1 VGVQP
6 PSNNRVSLASG
17 HLIGTSEGA
26 IAVKQVVLG
35 EQKAWLEDAADP
47 APEGEWVVVKVH
59 ASPICGSDMH
69 AYHAGGEHRGGGH
82 EGTGEIVAV
91 DAARHL
97 AVGDRVAINPASGC
111 GECRLCRSGYY
122 IHCRNMPGGSGGHFA
137 QYVRK
142 QEWLCPKLPDD
153 IDYDLGSLLGCA
165 LSPAYQA
172 LTRMGVNA
180 FHSILIT
187 GLGPVGLGA
196 VALAKFLGAEV
207 IAVDLEPWRLERA
220 KEIGADEALSP
231 GNTDIL
237 AFVREK
243 TGGEGVPRALDA
255 SGNEQAERLC
265 IDALRPLGKVAFIG
279 ENQGDINYS
288 PSRDG
293 IRKGIEVIAAWHQ
306 NLNSF
311 DDLITFLRRFPHAK
325 RVISHTLGFS
335 QVDEAFATF
344 ASRRSAKVILH
355 PWE

>member
-1 VGVQP
+1 MTA
-6 PSNNRVSLASG
+6 L
-17 HLIGTSEGA
+17 
-26 IAVKQVVLG
+26 KQVVLG
-35 EQKAWLEDAADP
+35 NHKAWIEDAPDP
-47 APEGEWVVVKVH
+47 IPEGEWVVVKVH

-69 AYHAGGEHRGGGH
+69 GYRAEGEHRGGGH
-82 EGTGEIVAV
+82 EGVGEVAAV
-91 DAARHL
+91 DAARRL
-97 AVGDRVAINPASGC
+97 KVGDRVAINPASGC
-111 GECRLCRSGYY
+111 GECRLCRSGDY
-122 IHCRNMPGGSGGHFA
+122 IHCRNMPGGTGGHFA

-142 QEWLCPKLPDD
+142 QEWLCPKLPED
-153 IDYDLGSLLGCA
+153 IGYDLGSLVGCA

-172 LTRMGVNA
+172 LVRMDVNA
-180 FHSILIT
+180 FHTILIT

-207 IAVDLEPWRLERA
+207 LAVDLEPWRLERA
-220 KEIGADEALSP
+220 KEIGADEAINP
-231 GNTDIL
+231 EGTDIL
-237 AFVREK
+237 EFVRQR

-255 SGNEQAERLC
+255 SGSEQAERLC

-279 ENQGDINYS
+279 ENQGDIAYS

-311 DDLITFLRRFPHAK
+311 DDLMTFLRRFPQAHRA
-325 RVISHTLGFS
+325 ISHSFGFS

>member
-1 VGVQP
+1 M
-6 PSNNRVSLASG
+6 
-17 HLIGTSEGA
+17 
-26 IAVKQVVLG
+26 KQVVLG
-35 EQKAWLEDAADP
+35 DRKAWLEDVPDP
-47 APEGEWVVVKVH
+47 TPEGEWVVVKVH
-59 ASPICGSDMH
+59 SSPICGSDMH
-69 AYHAGGEHRGGGH
+69 GYFAEGEHHGGGH
-82 EGTGEIVAV
+82 EGAGEVVAV

-97 AVGDRVAINPASGC
+97 KVGDRVAINPASGC
-111 GECRLCRSGYY
+111 GECWLCRSGSY
-122 IHCRNMPGGSGGHFA
+122 IHCRNMPGGTGAHFA

-142 QEWLCPKLPDD
+142 QEWLCPRLPDD
-153 IDYDLGSLLGCA
+153 ISYDLGSLVGCA

-172 LTRMGVNA
+172 LMRMGVNA
-180 FHSILIT
+180 FDTILIT

-207 IAVDLEPWRLERA
+207 IAVDLEPWRIERA
-220 KEIGADEALSP
+220 KEMGADEGLSP
-231 GNTDIL
+231 AETDVL
-237 AFVREK
+237 EFVRDR

-279 ENQGDINYS
+279 ENQGDIAYS

-293 IRKGIEVIAAWHQ
+293 IRRGIEIIAAWHQ

-311 DDLITFLRRFPHAK
+311 DDMITFLHRFPPAEK
-325 RVISHTLGFS
+325 LITHTFGLS

-344 ASRRSAKVILH
+344 ASRQSAKVILH